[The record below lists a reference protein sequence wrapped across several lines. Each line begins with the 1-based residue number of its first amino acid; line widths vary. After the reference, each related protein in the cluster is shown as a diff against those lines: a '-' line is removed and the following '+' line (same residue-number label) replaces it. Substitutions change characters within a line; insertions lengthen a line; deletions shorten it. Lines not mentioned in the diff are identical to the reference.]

1 MACVSLL
8 KGDLTNEKNK
18 TRNTFC
24 SAPRLPPVLV
34 SLTLSLP
41 NSIAQAGYLPFCF
54 PSQILGSAPKGFES
68 LYGMGPSPLPPVQKS
83 CAGRRWWGG
92 PCAAPWC
99 ALALPPQEQRRQR
112 ALLKP
117 GLVVPLFGVQLY
129 LLSNVSVKTAWIEY
143 GEEEQ
148 D

>member
-41 NSIAQAGYLPFCF
+41 NSIAQADYLPFCF

-68 LYGMGPSPLPPVQKS
+68 LYGMGPSPLPPSREAVQ
-83 CAGRRWWGG
+83 AGTGG
-92 PCAAPWC
+92 AAPVLHLGACW
-99 ALALPPQEQRRQR
+99 LSRRR
-112 ALLKP
+112 GRGDSELCWSW
-117 GLVVPLFGVQLY
+117 V
-129 LLSNVSVKTAWIEY
+129 
-143 GEEEQ
+143 
-148 D
+148 